1 MPTRRPRFTLR
12 LAAWLA
18 VLALLVNL
26 AGHVRYGAAL
36 AAVEPEQPGAVLVI
50 CTPDGMKRV
59 AWTPEGF
66 VPLPDE
72 PGQSKEPCPLCSPL
86 AGGLLLPEAPTLD
99 VPTALLLARGSW
111 AHLPQPCS
119 SAAYATPPVRAPPLL
134 A

>member
-1 MPTRRPRFTLR
+1 MPTRRRCIALKP
-12 LAAWLA
+12 AVWLA

-36 AAVEPEQPGAVLVI
+36 AAAEPEQPGAILVI

-72 PGQSKEPCPLCSPL
+72 PGQSKKPCPLCSLL
-86 AGGLLLPEAPTLD
+86 AGGLLLPVAP
-99 VPTALLLARGSW
+99 ALA
-111 AHLPQPCS
+111 LPSRVVQDGGPWLSADQPCCF
-119 SAAYATPPVRAPPLL
+119 AAAEPPPARAPPLS